1 MILQFLDKNGKI
13 ADSDNFAND
22 NNLARDQLDAVLK
35 SLSSEE
41 YISLEVIERRLIELT
56 DEGKGY
62 VKNGS
67 PEFQFV
73 SAMKVGELV
82 ELPEMEK
89 RVGAQI
95 SKIGSGKAMKQKW
108 IKKEGKGFIRTAE
121 KIEDVD
127 Q

>member
-1 MILQFLDKNGKI
+1 METLVLGFLDKNGKI
-13 ADSDNFAND
+13 DDSDNFAND
-22 NNLARDQLDAVLK
+22 NKIARDQLDAILK

-41 YISLEVIERRLIELT
+41 YIKLDVIERKLIELT
-56 DEGKGY
+56 DEGSGY

-95 SKIGSGKAMKQKW
+95 SKIGSGKAMK
-108 IKKEGKGFIRTAE
+108 
-121 KIEDVD
+121 
-127 Q
+127 